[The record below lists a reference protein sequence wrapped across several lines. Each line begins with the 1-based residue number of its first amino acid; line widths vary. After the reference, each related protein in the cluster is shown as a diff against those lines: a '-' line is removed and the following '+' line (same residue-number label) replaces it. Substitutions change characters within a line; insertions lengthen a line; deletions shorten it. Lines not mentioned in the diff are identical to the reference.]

1 MTCTGSAVREST
13 LQRPLLTLGVIVI
26 LALVVALSAFTLLA
40 RGTFTNLRITDTLS
54 SGWVAVGVR
63 APEGHGGVVTALPVG
78 GPSLK
83 VQPIRFD
90 EATAALSSNDANAL
104 SQAVADAMR
113 RPMAGAVILDRLAF
127 AGLVDA
133 VDGINVDLNRAVV
146 VHRVDGS
153 ADVFEPGLR
162 HLDGIAAATFVLS
175 DPSGLRLHAAMNALL
190 LELPRDHNKLTG
202 LVRSLGMSERATVS
216 EATFVAWLEFWESRL

>member
-1 MTCTGSAVREST
+1 MREST
-13 LQRPLLTLGVIVI
+13 LRRPLVTLAVMVI
-26 LALVVALSAFTLLA
+26 LALVVSLSAFTLLA

-90 EATAALSSNDANAL
+90 EATAALSRNDANGL
-104 SQAVADAMR
+104 SQAVANAMQ

-133 VDGINVDLNRAVV
+133 VGGISVSLDHAIV

-175 DPSGLRLHAAMNALL
+175 DPRGLRLYAGLNALL
-190 LELPRDHNKLTG
+190 LELPRDRSKLTG
-202 LVRSLGMSERATVS
+202 LVRSLGMSEQATVS
-216 EATFVAWLEFWESRL
+216 EATIVQWLEFWESRL